1 MKATDLRI
9 GNAVVYNQTIYKVD
23 SICNSKNY
31 VFLIL
36 FDEGVRIKASLNLI
50 SPVPLVV
57 EILSHLKSLNSNDK
71 DSLNF
76 ISLNQDTYFLHKLQN
91 LYYITTGKEL
101 IV

>member
-36 FDEGVRIKASLNLI
+36 FDK
-50 SPVPLVV
+50 
-57 EILSHLKSLNSNDK
+57 
-71 DSLNF
+71 
-76 ISLNQDTYFLHKLQN
+76 
-91 LYYITTGKEL
+91 
-101 IV
+101 